1 MATVRLLTL
10 WVERDC
16 AVLEL
21 VEGGVVVFVYANEF
35 LLKALEFV
43 LVLRVLVDQLLKLGL

>member
-35 LLKALEFV
+35 LLQSLEFV
-43 LVLRVLVDQLLKLGL
+43 LVLWVLVDQLLKLGL